1 MTKTTNY
8 QLNQWAKSDRVMMDD
23 FNADN
28 TKIDAALKAN
38 ADTAAANTQTL
49 AAQAQAIAKLGN
61 GAVAFGTYTGNGKS
75 GSSYPNT
82 LNFPHKPVLVFVQA
96 TERDPIFRM
105 MLVRGSKW
113 ASASPTDP
121 SNYSKIVV
129 NWTETSVT
137 WYSEANDSGQLNRN
151 ISYNYAALLSV
162 E

>member
-1 MTKTTNY
+1 MTYTTNY

-82 LNFPHKPVLVFVQA
+82 LNFPHKPVLVV
-96 TERDPIFRM
+96 
-105 MLVRGSKW
+105 VR
-113 ASASPTDP
+113 PR
-121 SNYSKIVV
+121 
-129 NWTETSVT
+129 TETS
-137 WYSEANDSGQLNRN
+137 DSGQLLLLRN
-151 ISYNYAALLSV
+151 TTWSDGYSGSSSKVHVTWNANSVKWYAQNNTMLQMSFDGREYCYAALLAV

>member
-8 QLNQWAKSDRVMMDD
+8 QLPKWEKTDRIQMKD
-23 FNADN
+23 FNDMTA
-28 TKIDAALKAN
+28 TLDAALKAN

-61 GAVAFGTYTGNGKS
+61 CKVVAGSYTGDGTYGADHAI
-75 GSSYPNT
+75 T
-82 LNFPHKPVLVFVQA
+82 LNFSHKPVLVFVQA

>member
-8 QLNQWAKSDRVMMDD
+8 QLPKWEKTDRVQMKD
-23 FNADN
+23 FNDMTA
-28 TKIDAALKAN
+28 TLDAALKAN

-61 GAVAFGTYTGNGKS
+61 CKVVAGSYTGDGTYGADHAI
-75 GSSYPNT
+75 T
-82 LNFPHKPVLVFVQA
+82 LNFSHKPVLVFVQA